1 MASSCEPRTHSAS
14 VPRARSLMGLLDQR
28 AFADAAPAKN
38 GGNSRLSRSHEPAQA
53 LELFSTAENSMKFAR
68 IFSL

>member
-1 MASSCEPRTHSAS
+1 
-14 VPRARSLMGLLDQR
+14 MGLLDQR